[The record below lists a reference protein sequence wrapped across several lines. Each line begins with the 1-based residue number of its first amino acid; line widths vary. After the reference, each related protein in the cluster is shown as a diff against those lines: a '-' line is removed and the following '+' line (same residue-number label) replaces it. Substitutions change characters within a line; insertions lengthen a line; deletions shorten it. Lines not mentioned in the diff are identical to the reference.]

1 MADEVLYTISEEFVK
16 EGEGEESDVEIPSS
30 SNLEYKAIPAFEDVR
45 TKLLPVVK
53 TDTWL
58 RSIKY
63 HLQKTHATTQ
73 SVFYK
78 PLNNISRI
86 DFGFTVAILHD
97 GDEYHYV
104 LNSYLASWHISSLT
118 LVQIAQANL
127 RKRLVQEDITWKTSE
142 TGIRFIHGLGMR
154 DSLEDLA
161 QLYDIQLY
169 ERHFAS
175 QSSYWVI
182 IPCSQYA
189 KLNFN
194 PSPKS
199 NQVFNPSKLKHDK

>member
-1 MADEVLYTISEEFVK
+1 MAEEVLYTISEEFVK
-16 EGEGEESDVEIPSS
+16 EGDGGESDVEIPSS
-30 SNLEYKAIPAFEDVR
+30 SNLEYEAIPAFEDVR

-63 HLQKTHATTQ
+63 HLQKTNAATQ

-97 GDEYHYV
+97 GEYHYV

-127 RKRLVQEDITWKTSE
+127 RKRLVREDIVWKTSE
-142 TGIRFIHGLGMR
+142 TGIRFIRGLGMW
-154 DSLEDLA
+154 DNLEDLA
-161 QLYDIQLY
+161 QPYDIQLY
-169 ERHFAS
+169 DTSPPSR
-175 QSSYWVI
+175 VI
-182 IPCSQYA
+182 E
-189 KLNFN
+189 LN
-194 PSPKS
+194 PKQTR
-199 NQVFNPSKLKHDK
+199 N